1 MSNIEKNVMA
11 SVAAIYAF
19 RLATGLTALKIY
31 TLLAS
36 AVGLVFLVSLPNIV
50 QNFLH
55 VAGSGAGSISAFMTS
70 AFFGTTFFVQAALLL
85 GLFAAFSLAFDFVRT
100 FSSRGFLGNA

>member
-19 RLATGLTALKIY
+19 RLATGFTALKIY
-31 TLLAS
+31 MLIAS
-36 AVGLVFLVSLPNIV
+36 ALGLIFLVSLPNVV

-55 VAGSGAGSISAFMTS
+55 VAGSGAGGISTFMAS

-85 GLFAAFSLAFDFVRT
+85 GLFAAFSLAFDFVRA
-100 FSSRGFLGNA
+100 FSSRSFLTHA